1 MNRKTP
7 IRVLFVCMGNI
18 CRSPM
23 AEAVFRSLV
32 KEAGLASTFE
42 IASVGTGSWHVGERP
57 HPGTQAI
64 LQRNGISV
72 GDKRAQ
78 RLSPSDLDY
87 YDYIIAMDQEN
98 IDDMAQIHST
108 APRGE
113 IHRLLEFAPS
123 GGSLDVP
130 DPYYTG
136 CFDRVYDLVTAGCQ
150 GLLGYI
156 RNRERV

>member
-1 MNRKTP
+1 MNRETP

-32 KEAGLASTFE
+32 KDAGLSATFE
-42 IASVGTGSWHVGERP
+42 IASVGTGGWHVGERP
-57 HPGTQAI
+57 HPGTQAV

-72 GDKRAQ
+72 DDKRAQ
-78 RLSPSDLDY
+78 RLSRTDLDY

-98 IDDMAQIHST
+98 IDDIAQFHST
-108 APRGE
+108 GRGE

-123 GGSLDVP
+123 GGPLDVP

-136 CFDRVYDLVTAGCQ
+136 GFDRVYDLVTAGCQ

-156 RNRERV
+156 RNRERI